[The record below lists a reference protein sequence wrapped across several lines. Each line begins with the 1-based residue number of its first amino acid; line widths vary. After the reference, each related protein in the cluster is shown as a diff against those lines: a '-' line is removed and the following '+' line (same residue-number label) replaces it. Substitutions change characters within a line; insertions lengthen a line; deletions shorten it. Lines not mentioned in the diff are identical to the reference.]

1 MIVPAQHD
9 FRKPDDIFKV
19 AAVSGSWK
27 APSKTRVLTD
37 AVVSALQARKE
48 IEFTRVDLAEI
59 GKEVAGLTA
68 VSEAD
73 QNLSSLFSAVTNA
86 DLLIV
91 GSPIYKGGYTGLFK
105 HFFDLIDPLDL
116 VGTPVILTATG
127 GSLHY
132 ALALEHQFRPLFSFF
147 RAHTLSTAVYA
158 VESDFESGALASESV
173 KNRIN
178 ITASEALLAMSRRRH
193 ERELSHALNS

>member
-1 MIVPAQHD
+1 MIDPKNFHSPHD
-9 FRKPDDIFKV
+9 IVKV
-19 AAVSGSWK
+19 AAVNGSWK

-37 AVVSALQARKE
+37 AVVSAVQARRE
-48 IEFTRVDLAEI
+48 IEFVAVDLAEI
-59 GKEVAGLTA
+59 GREVAGLTA
-68 VSEAD
+68 ASEAD
-73 QNLSSLFSAVTNA
+73 RNLSALFSAVTSA

-116 VGTPVILTATG
+116 AGTPVLLTATG

-147 RAHTLSTAVYA
+147 RAHTLSTTVYA
-158 VESDFESGALASESV
+158 VETDFTNGKLTSESV
-173 KNRIN
+173 INRIEAA
-178 ITASEALLAMSRRRH
+178 ASEAVLVLNRH
-193 ERELSHALNS
+193 PQPRKISV